1 MLKDKNNQLS
11 IYSILYNKIPQ
22 NHILKLINNSIDLSF
37 ITKLLELRISIM
49 EGRSAKNSELIIK
62 LLVLIYIL

>member
-37 ITKLLELRISIM
+37 VTKLLELRISIM